1 MAKSGF
7 VRSAHDCCGLD
18 LLWKEVKNV
27 NMTSS
32 LEVLSKLFNAKFN
45 KKNIKSAEHLLNKN
59 REIKIHVYAKRQTS
73 DSS

>member
-1 MAKSGF
+1 M
-7 VRSAHDCCGLD
+7 
-18 LLWKEVKNV
+18 